1 MAIQTGD
8 RLGAYEIQSPLGA
21 GGMGEVYRARD
32 TRLDRDVAIKVL
44 PDDFKNDPAARARF
58 DREAKAVAAL
68 NHSNILTIYDV
79 GSDDGTDYVV
89 TELLE
94 GETLS
99 DTLDRENALPW
110 RRAVDIGLAIAKGL
124 AVAHEKGIVHRDIKP
139 SNIFLTN
146 DGGVKILDFG
156 LAKSLAAQPPPVSP
170 APDSARI
177 EAMTTKPGD
186 ATIPGTLIGTI
197 GYMSPEQARGFTAS
211 TASDVFSLGCVLYEM
226 LAGKRPF
233 VGETT
238 NDTLVAIIKDEPE
251 PVTRLVEGV
260 PGDLAKILQ
269 KTLVKDP
276 ADRIQSG
283 SELTECLKDLLA
295 SREVSAPMRILRGVG
310 TLVVAIVLALF
321 IASFF
326 RSSSRDSNVDQ
337 ARNVALQEARVL
349 VDQEDWFTA
358 FGILTEIEGLI
369 PDDPLFRETLDD
381 ASSIVKIETD
391 PPGADV
397 AYKPYNQPDSEWIRI
412 AASDLEAVRLPRGG
426 YRWRIAKD
434 GYALSEVARLM
445 PHPVTRSA
453 SAFATEVPEDLRVSE
468 PPRGT
473 IQFKLYPENEVPE
486 GMLPMNEARYETS
499 INGLSSMVS
508 SVGAY
513 FIDRTEV
520 TNASYREFVAA
531 GGYKKPEFWK
541 YPFHKDGAQLTFEQA
556 IAELLDSTGRPGPA
570 GWVLGD
576 YPDGQDLYP
585 VGGVSWYEAA
595 AYAEFRGK
603 SLPTIFHWMH
613 AALSPTERTQPMAQY
628 IIPASNFA
636 GEGPSRV
643 AHFTGMG
650 YSGAYDLAGNVREWC
665 LNPSGFERY
674 SLGGGW
680 EDPAYLFTEA
690 QPLSPFERPPY
701 QGFRCVI
708 YPNGGKPRPETAR
721 NLEIPTNDFST
732 ARPVSDDVFQIFR
745 TQSSY
750 AKLPLNA
757 KIEKVEE
764 LPDAIREMVTVDAA
778 YDNERLIIH
787 LHLPLHGEPP
797 YHALIWAPGANALM
811 ESKFRLDSTYAPV
824 LVLPKSGRVLVA
836 PVFAG
841 TFERGGGPSY
851 ARFQNDPAWVL
862 DMIFRWMKDLSRT
875 IDYLETRED
884 IITSDLAWAQ
894 ISAGGTLGGMALSLN
909 ERFKVAISISGSLPP
924 VNPQA
929 STTPNFAFWS
939 RVKIPVLML
948 NGRYDYLNPYE
959 TNVKVL
965 FDAIGTSIEDKKL
978 VPYDAGHVPL
988 PRNQVIKEMIDWLDK
1003 YQTDTVP
1010 ASDEAGLAD
1019 SQTK

>member
-1 MAIQTGD
+1 MSISAGD
-8 RLGAYEIQSPLGA
+8 RLGAYEILSRLGA
-21 GGMGEVYRARD
+21 GGMGEVFRARD
-32 TRLDRDVAIKVL
+32 VRLERDVAIKVL
-44 PDDFKNDPAARARF
+44 PDHFKNDTASRKRF
-58 DREAKAVAAL
+58 EREARAVAAL
-68 NHSNILTIYDV
+68 NHSNILTIHDI
-79 GSDDGTDYVV
+79 GSEGGVDFVV

-94 GETLS
+94 GQTLRETMEH
-99 DTLDRENALPW
+99 DGALPW
-110 RRAVDIGLAIAKGL
+110 RQALNVALNIARGLAASHAK
-124 AVAHEKGIVHRDIKP
+124 HIIHRDIKP
-139 SNIFLTN
+139 SNIFLTR

-156 LAKSLAAQPPPVSP
+156 LAKSMALQPPPVSP
-170 APDSARI
+170 EPDSARA
-177 EAMTTKPGD
+177 EPMTTKHDD
-186 ATIPGTLIGTI
+186 ATRPGTLIGTI
-197 GYMSPEQARGFTAS
+197 GYMSPEQARGLDATP
-211 TASDVFSLGCVLYEM
+211 ASDVFALGCVLHEM
-226 LAGKRPF
+226 LTGNRPF
-233 VGETT
+233 VGDTPT
-238 NDTLVAIIKDEPE
+238 DTLVAIIKNEPE
-251 PVTRLVEGV
+251 AVGRRVEGI
-260 PGDLAKILQ
+260 PRDIEKTLQ
-269 KTLVKDP
+269 KMLRKDP
-276 ADRIQSG
+276 ADRYENGGQLCDALDEIS
-283 SELTECLKDLLA
+283 A
-295 SREVSAPMRILRGVG
+295 SHAATTPNRFVRIAG
-310 TLVVAIVLALF
+310 TAAVVIVIALF
-321 IASFF
+321 VASLF
-326 RSSSRDSNVDQ
+326 RSSSRDSEVDQ
-337 ARNVALQEARVL
+337 ARNVALEEARAL

-369 PDDPLFRETLDD
+369 PDDPLFRETLDE